1 MRDVEFVPG
10 PSEESGGSEDL
21 VGSGRRRIPPWLIV
35 AVLVV
40 LAAIVLVA
48 ILNRTGRPTAAP
60 AATISEPGPGPATP
74 QQPSTGVPYTF
85 HVPLPPGVGQPFQTG
100 LSAHVFDVATS
111 SQSVWALTDRGL
123 MQFLPDGSRSVLGF
137 GGARLPPVATSGS
150 ARLVVD
156 QQADLL
162 WVVVDGTHGGH
173 AIAYNLSHGVRI
185 AETSTPPIN
194 GAAALGGLLYITSDR
209 RVLSVS
215 TAPAVHTVVVLPRPL
230 GTVTAD
236 PSRGRLLVLDYA
248 QRTHVWAIDT
258 TTGGRAI
265 VSAPTPVHIY
275 PGGLIVAHGSIW
287 IGGFDDGY
295 GSLFR
300 LGPNRLQVVP
310 QSENRNR
317 FPTGSIPVA
326 AGDSVLWVRDAQGTE
341 LHCLD
346 ARTGRELQ
354 NWSID
359 GPVASQTG
367 LAVVASRAGLVPL
380 QLSACQG

>member
-10 PSEESGGSEDL
+10 PSEESDGSEDL
-21 VGSGRRRIPPWLIV
+21 DRSGRRRIPPWLIV

-40 LAAIVLVA
+40 VAAIVVVA
-48 ILNRTGRPTAAP
+48 VLNRTGRPSAVP
-60 AATISEPGPGPATP
+60 AATVSAAATHP
-74 QQPSTGVPYTF
+74 TTQQPRSGVPYTF
-85 HVPLPPGVGQPFQTG
+85 HVPLPPGVGQPFQVG
-100 LSAHVFDVATS
+100 FSAHVFDVATS

-123 MQFLPDGSRSVLGF
+123 MQFLPDGNRRVMGL

-156 QQADLL
+156 EQADLI

-173 AIAYNLSHGVRI
+173 VGAYNLSHGLLI
-185 AETSTPPIN
+185 SDTSTPPIN
-194 GAAALGGLLYITSDR
+194 GAAALGGLLYITSGKR
-209 RVLSVS
+209 LLSVS
-215 TAPAVHTVVVLPRPL
+215 TAPAIHTVVALPRSL

-248 QRTHVWAIDT
+248 QRTWVWAIT
-258 TTGGRAI
+258 TIGRRPR
-265 VSAPTPVHIY
+265 VSAPTRVHIY
-275 PGGLIVAHGSIW
+275 PSGLIVAHGSIW
-287 IGGFDDGY
+287 IGGFDDGD

-300 LGPNRLQVVP
+300 LDPTRLQVVP
-310 QSENRNR
+310 QTANRDQ
-317 FPTGSIPVA
+317 FATGSVPVA

-346 ARTGRELQ
+346 ARTGRDLQ
-354 NWSID
+354 DWRID